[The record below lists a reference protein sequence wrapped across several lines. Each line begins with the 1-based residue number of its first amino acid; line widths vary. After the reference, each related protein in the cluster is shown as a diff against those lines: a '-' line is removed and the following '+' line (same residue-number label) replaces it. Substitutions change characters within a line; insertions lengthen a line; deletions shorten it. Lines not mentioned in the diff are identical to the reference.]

1 MKKIVIVIVLT
12 FTFISMQAQ
21 KEVASGKL
29 TKLAKSLDSIVKQE
43 KGVLKDS
50 IVLIEKQLELGKIS
64 EDEAREKKEEFAN
77 EIAERITKESEE
89 KTDEILAV
97 VDEII
102 NEKTT
107 GVSAKFSK
115 KLIHS
120 KKEKNKKPKRTVS
133 RFVFAYGLNTIIDN
147 GSPEAENILDYKL
160 WQSNSVELGWAYKT
174 RLIKESSLLN
184 LKYGVSFLWNSY
196 SPKDNLYHVE
206 AAGVTHLENH
216 TADLSKSK
224 LRSSYVV
231 VPVFLEFD
239 FSKTKTVNDKIKL
252 QRNKSVR
259 VGLGGYAGL
268 KMFTKQFLEYKN
280 EVGDIKETIKAS
292 YDMER
297 YKYGV
302 SGYLGY
308 KDMSFFANYDLNTL
322 FSNTPEQNLT
332 MGVRFDW

>member
-1 MKKIVIVIVLT
+1 MKKIVIVIVLA
-12 FTFISMQAQ
+12 FTFVSVQAQ
-21 KEVASGKL
+21 NKGANDKL
-29 TKLAKSLDSIVKQE
+29 TKLTKSLDSIVTQE
-43 KGVLKDS
+43 KTILKDS
-50 IVLIEKQLELGKIS
+50 IVRIEKKLELGEIS
-64 EDEAREKKEEFAN
+64 EEEARKKKEEFAGQ
-77 EIAERITKESEE
+77 IAERITNASEE
-89 KTDEILAV
+89 KTNEILAV

-107 GVSAKFSK
+107 ESSVKFSK
-115 KLIHS
+115 KLIHP
-120 KKEKNKKPKRTVS
+120 KKKKNKKPKRTVN
-133 RFVFAYGLNTIIDN
+133 RFVFAYGLNTMIDN
-147 GSPEAENILDYKL
+147 GSSEAESTLDYKL
-160 WQSNSVELGWAYKT
+160 WQSNSVELGLAYKT

-184 LKYGVSFLWNSY
+184 LKYGLSFLWNSY

-206 AAGVTHLENH
+206 TAGITHLENH

-239 FSKTKTVNDKIKL
+239 FSKPKTVNDKLKL

-259 VGLGGYAGL
+259 IGLGGYAGL
-268 KMFTKQFLEYKN
+268 RMFTKQFLEYEN
-280 EVGDIKETIKAS
+280 EVGEIKETIKS
-292 YDMER
+292 DYDMER

-322 FSNTPEQNLT
+322 FSNASEQNVT

>member
-1 MKKIVIVIVLT
+1 MKKIVIVIVLA
-12 FTFISMQAQ
+12 FNFISMQAQ
-21 KEVASGKL
+21 KEGVNDKL
-29 TKLAKSLDSIVKQE
+29 TKVAKSLDSIVKQE
-43 KGVLKDS
+43 KKILKDS

-64 EDEAREKKEEFAN
+64 EDEAKEKKEAFAD
-77 EIAERITKESEE
+77 EIAERITDASAE

-97 VDEII
+97 IDDMI
-102 NEKTT
+102 NDQTSESGT
-107 GVSAKFSK
+107 KFSK
-115 KLIHS
+115 KIIDV
-120 KKEKNKKPKRTVS
+120 KKKKNKKPKRTVS
-133 RFVFAYGLNTIIDN
+133 RFVFAYGLNTMIDN
-147 GSPEAENILDYKL
+147 GSSEAESTLDYKL

-174 RLIKESSLLN
+174 RIIKESSLLN
-184 LKYGVSFLWNSY
+184 FKYGVSFLWNTY

-206 AAGVTHLENH
+206 TAGVTHLENH
-216 TADLSKSK
+216 TADLSKSE

-239 FSKTKTVNDKIKL
+239 FSKPKTVNDKIKL

-268 KMFTKQFLEYKN
+268 RMFTKQFLEYEN
-280 EVGDIKETIKAS
+280 EVGEIEETIKAA

-308 KDMSFFANYDLNTL
+308 KDMSLFANYDLNTL
-322 FSNTPEQNLT
+322 FSNSSAQNLT